1 MTSKIS
7 ELLLLAVIFPCFLAG
22 CDSGGSTEKIGYS
35 NIQEL
40 LSAPEEVENGENRY
54 VLETYLWRDFMP
66 ISPPDGKPLIAKITV
81 VATESQTPPPTL
93 DADRLWVIDGEK
105 VWETEFSGE
114 RIPPESGPGG
124 RLTKIARNGP
134 KWGPGIEVD
143 IVVRLVDETGNT
155 RLLRAS
161 GQKIHRTS

>member
-1 MTSKIS
+1 MTLKMS
-7 ELLLLAVIFPCFLAG
+7 AVSLPVVVMSSILFSCCIAG
-22 CDSGGSTEKIGYS
+22 CNSGGSTEKIGYS

-93 DADRLWVIDGEK
+93 DADRLWVIDGENA
-105 VWETEFSGE
+105 WETAFSDE
-114 RIPPESGPGG
+114 TVPAEPGPGR
-124 RLTKIARNGP
+124 RLTKVARNGP
-134 KWGPGIEVD
+134 KWGP
-143 IVVRLVDETGNT
+143 
-155 RLLRAS
+155 AS
-161 GQKIHRTS
+161 RFTS